1 VYRVFCSGFDF
12 LKGAI
17 PMVLAVLVAVHGT
30 VQAHAAAAIPIQNEL
45 RRLNKCYGQFV
56 GVRIKTSDPLWQ
68 QVAAGTMS
76 GVDACMNVF
85 HRGDLGSDG
94 RISQVAGEYDP
105 VGSQVLSRFLEFYRS
120 TFYVT
125 DIATSAGFQPDLY
138 DANAPAFHFLY
149 SAFKPGEAYSNS
161 VRRSQGLRAYR
172 LSSRTGPRT
181 RSVIGLKPLVQYQQ
195 GNTADGAQTILN
207 FNPTLVETGRL
218 IGIRPDEVSNVATAM
233 QWKRVSFQGRNV
245 SASMGAGFMGEQT
258 YLTANNNQDGVWAN
272 NNGTIRIFRVWARS
286 VLNDALGRSLP
297 VLRVS
302 DVTSEVE
309 VSSDIPWR
317 QGRSCMSC
325 HDSMDHAAGA
335 IRNLARLRTT
345 DGGEGQVRFWVNFV
359 SPSEPAAPLPRTG
372 LDNGDFWY
380 FKRPAD
386 FKLRFRSYD
395 GTLVDVSGTGLA
407 ALAEKIAATNDFYAS
422 AAKRHYE
429 FLTGISAN
437 LDDITD
443 PDAIVPTPAELNAR
457 NRVIELGAA
466 LKNHQSLPELV
477 RSILALPEYLD
488 QSAVKAGGGK

>member
-1 VYRVFCSGFDF
+1 MFRSGFDF

-17 PMVLAVLVAVHGT
+17 PMVLTVLVVIHGA
-30 VQAHAAAAIPIQNEL
+30 VQAHAAAVTPTQIEL
-45 RRLNKCYGQFV
+45 RRLNKCYAQFV
-56 GVRIKTSDPLWQ
+56 GLRIKTSDPLWQ
-68 QVAAGTMS
+68 QVAAGTKN
-76 GVDACMNVF
+76 GVDACMDVF

-94 RISQVAGEYDP
+94 RISQFAGEYDP

-125 DIATSAGFQPDLY
+125 DIATSTGFQPDLY
-138 DANAPAFHFLY
+138 DANSPAFHFLY
-149 SAFKPGEAYSNS
+149 SAFKPGESYSNS
-161 VRRSQGLRAYR
+161 VKRTQGLRAYR

-181 RSVIGLKPLVQYQQ
+181 RSVIGLKALVQYQQ
-195 GNTADGAQTILN
+195 GNIDDGAKAIVN

-218 IGIRPDEVSNVATAM
+218 IGIRPDEVSNIETAM
-233 QWKRVSFQGRNV
+233 QWKRASFQGRNV
-245 SASMGAGFMGEQT
+245 SASMGAGFLGDQT

-286 VLNDALGRSLP
+286 MLSDSLGKPLPALRA
-297 VLRVS
+297 S

-309 VSSDIPWR
+309 ASSDIPWR
-317 QGRSCMSC
+317 QSSSCLRC
-325 HDSMDHAAGA
+325 HDSMDNAAGA

-359 SPSEPAAPLPRTG
+359 GPSDMATAAPLPRTG
-372 LDNGDFWY
+372 LDNGDSWY

-407 ALAEKIAATNDFYAS
+407 SLAERIAATNDFYAT
-422 AAKRHYE
+422 AAKWHYE
-429 FLTGISAN
+429 FLTGIAAN

-443 PDAIVPTPAELNAR
+443 PDAVSLSPADLNIR
-457 NRVIELGAA
+457 NRIIELGIA
-466 LKNHQSLPELV
+466 LKNHQSIPKLI

-488 QSAVKAGGGK
+488 QSAAKAGGGK